1 MAIEKGLY
9 QAPLGM
15 DQLAMEEAPI
25 EIAIEDPEAVLHAGR
40 RACL

>member
-15 DQLAMEEAPI
+15 EQLAIEEEPI
-25 EIAIEDPEAVLHAGR
+25 EIAIEDQIIIGGL
-40 RACL
+40 